1 MPPDLSRVARCV
13 ADTRNDDDCCAGKHG
28 TATAAGMPGRAD
40 SAAWQA
46 MRTPPFQFIRWLAA
60 LTTVVAD
67 WLAAGTPRS
76 LISYAPVLM
85 IVALLLLPDARS
97 IKILGVK
104 FERLTSE
111 VTRQGDAVDRLAVE
125 VSQVSNSLAANS
137 QVNIAFG
144 GATTP
149 ERTPA
154 GVNLQEDVNVDAITL
169 PR

>member
-1 MPPDLSRVARCV
+1 MPPDLSHVARCA
-13 ADTRNDDDCCAGKHG
+13 ADTGSDDDCCARKHSP
-28 TATAAGMPGRAD
+28 ATASGMPRKAD

-46 MRTPPFQFIRWLAA
+46 MRTPPFQFIRWLAT

-104 FERLTSE
+104 FERLTAE
-111 VTRQGDAVDRLAVE
+111 VTRQGDTVDRLAVE
-125 VSQVSNSLAANS
+125 VSQISNSLAASS

-144 GATTP
+144 GVATP
-149 ERTPA
+149 ERPPA
-154 GVNLQEDVNVDAITL
+154 GVNLQQDVNADAIHR
-169 PR
+169 P